1 MTLLRRYRYANG
13 SSSWGNP
20 HRPWRLPF
28 SQRERLA
35 PREKTAL
42 PHHLKTLKS
51 LFRNTF
57 DF

>member
-1 MTLLRRYRYANG
+1 MTLLRRYRYANAVPDG
-13 SSSWGNP
+13 GNP

-35 PREKTAL
+35 PREKTGL
-42 PHHLKTLKS
+42 PHHFKS
-51 LFRNTF
+51 TKRLCCIPF